1 MSIAKSKLKHFGSKT
16 NAILAI
22 SAWIGA
28 LMPLFSNDAHS
39 FAKRPPVPKYKRFA
53 FVASNYGDAGF
64 NSEADQVLSELLSLG
79 WETYKVGQDPSD
91 QVANG
96 PRVAAI
102 IRREALARAQV
113 GDEVFIDVQAH
124 GAVGERTFEFTNPDG
139 TQGTFR
145 GNYFEALAQGNLSE
159 TLKYPYEDA
168 SVWRTHWVD
177 AFVPRGAWGLD
188 AQELSDVAGELRSR
202 GVRVSVIDHSCNGGA
217 TVKLLEQNHPTVCA
231 VGTAGQLSPG
241 LVGWP
246 NISSR
251 ISSGLTMDA
260 LADWI
265 STSYYNTSHKQG
277 GRVFSIGYKT
287 GCTQTLPLRETAD
300 AASYGYGTWWD
311 WVRSSRGHLL
321 REPSRYSNPTMA
333 EPTMRYAGAGGN
345 PRLRMPAA
353 LQRWFLETLNKFYA
367 ENQFASE
374 ALGQSGSATNSVTAI
389 YQSGMR
395 LQVAAGNY
403 RQAFEALEI
412 ALANSRVP
420 GTTQTVD
427 EKLRYD
433 FVRNCLCKVPAVVSQ
448 WALDCSGPETGT
460 GNLWNPSQ
468 SNSYCVNPKPHVD
481 AVVASVPAVSAAR
494 AALAARE
501 AETIRFLIE
510 FSTSVQSY
518 EKSCRSASCLTE
530 VF

>member
-1 MSIAKSKLKHFGSKT
+1 MSIAKSEKT
-16 NAILAI
+16 RVYSRIKTILATY
-22 SAWIGA
+22 AWIGA
-28 LMPLFSNDAHS
+28 VLPLFASEAHA
-39 FAKRPPVPKYKRFA
+39 FAKHPPVPKYKRFA

-64 NSEADQVLSELLSLG
+64 NGEADQVLARLRSLG

-102 IRREALARAQV
+102 IQREALARARI
-113 GDEVFIDVQAH
+113 GDEVLIDVQAH
-124 GAVGERTFEFTNPDG
+124 GAVGERTFEYTNPDG

-145 GNYFEALAQGNLSE
+145 GNYFEALAHGNLSE

-217 TVKLLEQNHPTVCA
+217 TVKLLEQKDPTVCA

-265 STSYYNTSHKQG
+265 STSYYNGAHKQG

-321 REPSRYSNPTMA
+321 REPSRYSNPATA
-333 EPTMRYAGAGGN
+333 EPTMLFSGAEPN
-345 PRLRMPAA
+345 PRLKMPAA

-374 ALGQSGSATNSVTAI
+374 ALGQSGSAINSVTAI
-389 YQSGMR
+389 YQSGLR
-395 LQVAAGNY
+395 LQTAATSY
-403 RQAFEALEI
+403 RRAFEVLEQ
-412 ALANSRVP
+412 ALAESRVP
-420 GTTQTVD
+420 GTTQRVD

-448 WALDCSGPETGT
+448 WALDCSGLETGT
-460 GNLWNPSQ
+460 GNLWNPSL
-468 SNSYCVNPKPHVD
+468 SSSYCINPKPYVD
-481 AVVASVPAVSAAR
+481 AIVASVPAVSAAKS
-494 AALAARE
+494 ALAARE

-510 FSTSVQSY
+510 FSSSVQNY
-518 EKSCRSASCLTE
+518 EKSCRAASCVTE
-530 VF
+530 IF